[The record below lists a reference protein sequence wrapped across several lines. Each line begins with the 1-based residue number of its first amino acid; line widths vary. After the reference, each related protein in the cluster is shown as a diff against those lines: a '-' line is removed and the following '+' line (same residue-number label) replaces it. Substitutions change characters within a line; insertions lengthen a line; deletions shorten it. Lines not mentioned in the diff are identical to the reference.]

1 MGKWPESGS
10 ILLLRRS
17 SPVLIV
23 DHFSGGPFGLPM
35 GALGGRRRA
44 AQARAATMQT
54 GQLGTV
60 GIGSLVLVMFVV
72 MGAVR

>member
-1 MGKWPESGS
+1 
-10 ILLLRRS
+10 
-17 SPVLIV
+17 
-23 DHFSGGPFGLPM
+23 M

-44 AQARAATMQT
+44 AQARAATLQT